1 MVGLNESRAAWV
13 TNDRTA
19 TADLATAA
27 DRPERRTIRRRRMT
41 LVTAAIAAIAVDALS
56 KMWAS
61 ARLSGEP
68 ISLGPLT
75 LRLVHNRGVAFGVGG
90 FLPAGTIIIV
100 TALIAVVVAVV
111 GWRGRLDP
119 PAAAGLI
126 VGGALANVGDRLTA
140 GSVVDFIDIGRWP
153 VFNLADVV
161 LLTGIALMIRA
172 GRTSTPASVEQP
184 AQPAAG
190 SRGRP
195 DASQAVKPPSSSTMS
210 LKPSASRSSTAAAD
224 RLPDRQ

>member
-1 MVGLNESRAAWV
+1 MVGPHESEVAGVAGV
-13 TNDRTA
+13 TDDREG
-19 TADLATAA
+19 TADVVTAA
-27 DRPERRTIRRRRMT
+27 DRGQRLIARRRLT
-41 LVTAAIAAIAVDALS
+41 LAVVAVAAIGIDALS

-61 ARLSGEP
+61 ARLPGEP

-75 LRLVHNRGVAFGVGG
+75 LRLVHNRGIAFGVGG

-100 TALIAVVVAVV
+100 TALVAVVVAVV

-119 PAAAGLI
+119 PVAAGLI

-161 LLTGIALMIRA
+161 LLTGIALMV
-172 GRTSTPASVEQP
+172 RTSRTSAPAGVVQL
-184 AQPAAG
+184 AQPTAD

-195 DASQAVKPPSSSTMS
+195 DASQALNPPSSSTMS
-210 LKPSASRSSTAAAD
+210 L
-224 RLPDRQ
+224 